1 MTQETYNQM
10 LARVLALKSEITP
23 GKWEAGCH
31 PANERLN
38 IVKPICFGKYVGKL
52 PECEGGAVYFLHK
65 PNAEA
70 ISAIPD
76 MIALIEH
83 QARLIELAREA
94 LGLYASADLY
104 AGERDEDGY
113 TEAMLN
119 DMSEV
124 EGRTAGLWSG
134 KTARQT
140 LAELSGGKSI
150 NQA

>member
-1 MTQETYNQM
+1 MTETYNQM
-10 LARVLALKSEITP
+10 LARVREHAALKETR
-23 GKWEAGCH
+23 GAYWAGDM
-31 PANERLN
+31 
-38 IVKPICFGKYVGKL
+38 
-52 PECEGGAVYFLHK
+52 GAVHWAQWKEKAVDLF
-65 PNAEA
+65 
-70 ISAIPD
+70 PD
-76 MIALIEH
+76 AVKIIEH

-119 DMSEV
+119 DMSKV